1 MRNLLATSALA
12 LSISSPLLADA
23 PRVVAD
29 ITPVHSLVARVM
41 QGIGEPDVILSPGA
55 SPHSYSMRPSDARRL
70 SKADLVVW
78 IGEPLTPW
86 LEQPLENLAG
96 NAVKLELLEAPD
108 TLVLP
113 FREAAVFADDDED
126 HAGHD
131 DHHEGHDDDHAD
143 HDGHDEHADHG
154 DHDEH
159 HDDHTDHDGHDDHDE
174 HHNDHA
180 DHDEHKDDHDEH
192 EDHAAHD
199 DHDEDHEDGHDD
211 HGHDHDGD
219 DPHAW
224 LDPVNAQVW
233 LNAIAD
239 ALSRIDP
246 ENAGAYAANAA
257 AGRAEIVAAMTSISA
272 KLSNSADKRFV
283 VFHDAYQYFDR
294 RFGLQVIGALNE
306 GDASSA
312 GAARIAEIREAIAHE
327 GVSCAFSEPQ
337 YDPGLLSAVF
347 EEGTANIAVLDPLGA
362 GLTPGAGLYV
372 DLLNNLADAV
382 AGC

>member
-29 ITPVHSLVARVM
+29 ISPVHSLVARVM

-131 DHHEGHDDDHAD
+131 DHHEGHDK
-143 HDGHDEHADHG
+143 
-154 DHDEH
+154 H
-159 HDDHTDHDGHDDHDE
+159 HDDHADHDE

-199 DHDEDHEDGHDD
+199 DH
-211 HGHDHDGD
+211 GHDHDGD

-233 LNAIAD
+233 LNTIAD
-239 ALSRIDP
+239 ALSGIDP

-312 GAARIAEIREAIAHE
+312 GAARIAEIREEIAHQ

-347 EEGTANIAVLDPLGA
+347 EEGTAKIAVLDPLGA